1 MLPAGEV
8 FSVSL
13 LMSTPA
19 SCMRIQES
27 GTPVVDVV
35 EAMVVVVEA
44 MVVVVE
50 VVLGPAVVDTRAI
63 WVEVVGLGVVVG
75 VVASHHF
82 QKA

>member
-1 MLPAGEV
+1 
-8 FSVSL
+8 
-13 LMSTPA
+13 
-19 SCMRIQES
+19 MRTQES

-35 EAMVVVVEA
+35 EAMVVLVVVEA

-50 VVLGPAVVDTRAI
+50 VVLGPAVVDTCAI
-63 WVEVVGLGVVVG
+63 WVEVAGLGV